1 MLFLDILAKT
11 LAQLAFQRNFYC
23 KKYLPGKRIFV
34 SLCLNILKRKVM
46 AVSKEKPNT
55 TKQEP
60 LPFDEQIINSIV
72 INGDISKLSPQQK
85 ISYYRQFCER
95 LGLDPLSQP
104 FKLLKL
110 NGREILYCD
119 RTGAQQL
126 NKLHKVSHEIRA
138 RETVSGCYVVT
149 AQASTPDG
157 RHTESIGAVT
167 IENMRGDALCNAMM
181 KAETKAKR
189 RATLDLLGL
198 GILDET
204 ETETIANAQ
213 TMEAPAVMP
222 SAAQPV
228 SNSRISPFK
237 QKYESVEEIDAVL
250 DKASDVKDIAN
261 LYYIN
266 AELVEATPDLKARFS
281 TKKTEFYAAPSA
293 DRLAA

>member
-1 MLFLDILAKT
+1 MPVT
-11 LAQLAFQRNFYC
+11 T
-23 KKYLPGKRIFV
+23 
-34 SLCLNILKRKVM
+34 
-46 AVSKEKPNT
+46 KERTTKM
-55 TKQEP
+55 TKQESIQ
-60 LPFDEQIINSIV
+60 FDETIISSIV

-85 ISYYRQFCER
+85 VNYYRQFCER

-104 FKLLKL
+104 FKLLRL

-126 NKLHKVSHEIRA
+126 NKLHGVSHEIKA

-167 IENMRGDALCNAMM
+167 IDNLKGDALCNAMM

-204 ETETIANAQ
+204 ETETIANALKA
-213 TMEAPAVMP
+213 EAPITPVVESTARV
-222 SAAQPV
+222 SA
-228 SNSRISPFK
+228 FK
-237 QKYESVEEIDAVL
+237 KKYDSAEDITAVL
-250 DKASDVKDIAN
+250 ESATDIKDIAN

-266 AELVEATPDLKARFS
+266 AELVEANPELKAKFS
-281 TKKTEFYAAPSA
+281 SRKNEFYNATNIAA
-293 DRLAA
+293 

>member
-1 MLFLDILAKT
+1 MST
-11 LAQLAFQRNFYC
+11 T
-23 KKYLPGKRIFV
+23 
-34 SLCLNILKRKVM
+34 
-46 AVSKEKPNT
+46 KEKKAT
-55 TKQEP
+55 VRQETVQ
-60 LPFDEQIINSIV
+60 FDEQIISSIV

-85 ISYYRQFCER
+85 VGYYRQFCER

-104 FKLLKL
+104 FKLLRL

-126 NKLHKVSHEIRA
+126 NKIHKVSHEIRA

-157 RHTESIGAVT
+157 RHTESIGAVN
-167 IENMRGDALCNAMM
+167 IDNLKGDNLCNAMM

-204 ETETIANAQ
+204 ETETIVNAVPVAVPANQ
-213 TMEAPAVMP
+213 ND
-222 SAAQPV
+222 SASLAKA
-228 SNSRISPFK
+228 SNPYK
-237 QKYESVEEIDAVL
+237 KKYESEEAILKVL
-250 DKASDVKDIAN
+250 EEAGSVQDIAN

-266 AELVEATPDLKARFS
+266 AELVENNPDLKARFS
-281 TKKTEFYAAPSA
+281 EKKNGFYNTNTSTSKAA
-293 DRLAA
+293 